1 MLLPSPRGWAGRP
14 PAFPPSPTPIHD
26 TQMGG
31 PQPSSVPPLP
41 STCHWPCLHAGA
53 ACLERRAAA
62 GLAAHLG
69 QQVLDAEHLLG
80 WLRGCLPG
88 AGTLLPAHPTPHR
101 AAPNP
106 RPGAAPRAPV
116 TSTSSSPSAPGHL
129 GPGHPQGLWGLNADP
144 SCAQRVAG
152 SVLGR
157 TPGAA
162 EPDLRGEAWG
172 AGWPHQLQKVPDSG
186 ALGSWV

>member
-14 PAFPPSPTPIHD
+14 PASPPSPTPIHD

-41 STCHWPCLHAGA
+41 STCHWPRLHAGA

-88 AGTLLPAHPTPHR
+88 AGTHCPPSQPGTGLPQTPGPVLPPVPQSHPHPLPRQLQDTWGLGTLRACGALTQTPAVLSEWLDLSWDGR
-101 AAPNP
+101 QVRQNLTYEV
-106 RPGAAPRAPV
+106 RPGELGGPAGCRKCL
-116 TSTSSSPSAPGHL
+116 TL
-129 GPGHPQGLWGLNADP
+129 GP
-144 SCAQRVAG
+144 
-152 SVLGR
+152 
-157 TPGAA
+157 
-162 EPDLRGEAWG
+162 
-172 AGWPHQLQKVPDSG
+172 
-186 ALGSWV
+186 